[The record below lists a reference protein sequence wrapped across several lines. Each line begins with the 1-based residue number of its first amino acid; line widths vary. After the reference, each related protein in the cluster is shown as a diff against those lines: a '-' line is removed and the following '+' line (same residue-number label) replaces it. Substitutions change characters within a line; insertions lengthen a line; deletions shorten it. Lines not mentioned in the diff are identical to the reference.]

1 MSAIPVLNVT
11 ILSPQEKHATIF
23 RHFDALNEGEAFLIL
38 NNHNPKP
45 LYYQLVGER
54 GNVFTWEYLEEGPEW
69 WRIKITKKLI
79 SSKVND
85 TVGSIVAN
93 DLSKAEVF
101 KKLGIDFCCG
111 GNKTLAEVAAEIN
124 ISETNLRAALSA
136 LDDHATKNFSE
147 DYNKWEVD
155 FLVDYIINIH
165 HRYVKE
171 ASAIINEL
179 ARKVTEHHGSNHPEL
194 YDFSKR
200 VNLFLNDML
209 QHMEKEEKVLFPQIK
224 LLVQHE
230 RDHNQGHFMKGIIPG
245 AIKMMMQEHEVS
257 GEDLRFFRKLTN
269 NYTLPSDACNSYAY
283 LFKKMEEFENDL
295 FIHIHLENNIL
306 FPKALVLEK
315 EV

>member
-11 ILSPQEKHATIF
+11 IMPTQEKHATIF
-23 RHFDALNEGEAFLIL
+23 NYFDNLQEGEAFLIL
-38 NNHNPKP
+38 NDHNPKMF
-45 LYYQLVGER
+45 YEQLLSER
-54 GNVFTWEYLEEGPEW
+54 GNTFTWEYLEDGPVN
-69 WRIKITKKLI
+69 WRIQITKKLI
-79 SSKVND
+79 SYRSND

-93 DLSKAEVF
+93 DLRNAEVF
-101 KKLGIDFCCG
+101 KKLGIDFCYG
-111 GNKTLAEVAAEIN
+111 GNKTLSEVAAEIN
-124 ISETNLRAALSA
+124 ISETILRAALSA
-136 LDDHATKNFSE
+136 VDDHVHKNLFE

-171 ASAIINEL
+171 ASGIINEL

-200 VNLFLNDML
+200 VNLFLIDML

-224 LLVQHE
+224 SLVQHE
-230 RDHNQGHFMKGIIPG
+230 REHKQGNFMKGIIPG
-245 AIKMMMQEHEVS
+245 GIKMMMQEHEVS

-283 LFKKMEEFENDL
+283 LVKKMEEFENAL
-295 FIHIHLENNIL
+295 YIHIHLENNIL
-306 FPKALVLEK
+306 FSKALVLEK